1 MTREAASRA
10 LGKVL
15 AYLACGKPQLARP
28 FAQQLIAWLQ
38 TI

>member
-1 MTREAASRA
+1 MDRIEASRA

-38 TI
+38 SI